1 MYHHCCFS
9 GPRRQS
15 VLFYILYYSIP
26 QSKILLARIHVLQ
39 FCGTEKKMSKM
50 HKFQMI
56 AMWNH
61 FLMMF
66 FFLYFAN
73 EIVCFSFLLILALK
87 Q

>member
-26 QSKILLARIHVLQ
+26 QSKILPARIHVLQ

-66 FFLYFAN
+66 LFLYFAN